1 MPQKYSLFLKHV
13 FKKIMFYNILFTHE
27 TSLVTYF
34 TDNQKHSRHHKDDYF
49 SKYLSV
55 TVPDWSR
62 TT

>member
-13 FKKIMFYNILFTHE
+13 FKKIMFYNILFTIE

-34 TDNQKHSRHHKDDYF
+34 TDNQKHRRRQKDDYF

-55 TVPDWSR
+55 NVPDWSR